1 VRIAGGNHFF
11 KELNDNCTMLRA
23 SCGAGPT
30 AERGNPMTFKFVSAV
45 LISGLMLAI
54 TAPAEAAPAKRGYQS
69 GPQVKGYAIR
79 RRGGY
84 SYGYSDSIS
93 TNGDRAA
100 YRGHILNPQTPA
112 GPFDSGFFFDSAMG
126 YRGGQAPYMN

>member
-11 KELNDNCTMLRA
+11 KELNDNSTMLRA

-45 LISGLMLAI
+45 LISGLMMAV
-54 TAPAEAAPAKRGYQS
+54 TAPAEAATKKPGYQS
-69 GPQVKGYAIR
+69 GPQVEGYAIR

-84 SYGYSDSIS
+84 SYGKADSL
-93 TNGDRAA
+93 TTDGNHAA
-100 YRGHILNPQTPA
+100 YRGHILNPQSPA

-126 YRGGQAPYMN
+126 YRGGQAPYMH